1 MDPEERD
8 AFLEEQRQ
16 VLEEIEQ
23 ELASHEMALAMNR
36 ELNLDDS
43 GKLSQNDTVL
53 VHGNNTADSTNEKV
67 NNSKSNGN
75 SDDSGKGGGEG
86 DKAQNGNQ
94 QNVNHI
100 VARSKLELNED
111 NNSNTAN
118 PRSPSILFDQVNVEQ
133 DEDKDRKS
141 LHTDSTK
148 AATFLQKEIVMKQ

>member
-23 ELASHEMALAMNR
+23 EMASHEMALAMNR

-43 GKLSQNDTVL
+43 GKLSQN
-53 VHGNNTADSTNEKV
+53 GNNTADKV

-118 PRSPSILFDQVNVEQ
+118 PTSPSILFDQVNVEQ

-141 LHTDSTK
+141 LHTNSTK